1 MKVKFTVRLKD
12 KIDEEIMEVDE
23 NKFKK
28 CEGYQARNM
37 MNNIASDWVN
47 NIIESNYQVIED
59 DRFEDEEDNLPYLD
73 WVTKQRLGWK

>member
-12 KIDEEIMEVDE
+12 EIYEEIKEIDE

-28 CEGYQARNM
+28 CEGYSARNM
-37 MNNIASDWVN
+37 MNSITSDWASNV
-47 NIIESNYQVIED
+47 IESSYQVIED
-59 DRFEDEEDNLPYLD
+59 DRFDDEDDNLPYLD